1 MKPEEKA
8 RVTIDEQLT
17 ASGWL
22 VTRDKSAWQSGA
34 AVAIAEWVFP
44 SGIQADYLLFFKG
57 KAIAIVEAK
66 PQKMLIGGV
75 YHQADGYANALD
87 AHFPAWMTPIPFIY
101 VANGAIVLFAD
112 RRDKYSRQRI
122 VFSFHQPET
131 LEKWVREG
139 ESTLQNRLLT
149 LSSEPMPAGLNLRLC
164 QIEAIGKL
172 EESFAQQKRRAYVH
186 LATGAGKTFTA
197 CTFCYRLIRHARAK
211 RILFL
216 VDRGNLGQ
224 QAHDSFSQW
233 PIPEYDRKFTDEYS
247 VVRLSSGAIEGNPR
261 VVISTIQRIYSIL
274 THSPMSAAD
283 DEVSVEDTDEVK
295 QVVYNSA
302 LPPEFFDF
310 IVVDECH
317 RSIYKNW
324 KQVLEYFDSTIIGL
338 TATPTDVTAEF
349 FEKNKVAEYT
359 YEQSVKDGVNVG
371 YCVYRIK
378 THKSE
383 HGGVLTAAGDFPAF
397 RKDLLTQKIEDP
409 ELKQDITY
417 DAGELNRFVES
428 EPQVRTILQAY
439 KDAIYRDLY
448 PERKRDDAEFNINY
462 IPKTLIFAQ
471 SDAHAELITRVAQEV
486 FGRGD
491 AFCKKVTYSVTGTD
505 TKSLVNS
512 FRTDAKF
519 RIAVTVDM
527 IATGTDVRPLE
538 VVLFMRD
545 VKSATYYQQMYGR
558 GCRTIADNMLQ
569 NVTPNASSKDF
580 FYLVD
585 AVGVTEHAM
594 VTSAPQLP
602 KPPTKPLD
610 ELMEL
615 AYKGELEDDEW
626 KTLGYRLN
634 RIVLKSNR
642 LGYADELD
650 AIIFHESAQSAEGDL
665 HAAEGDGF
673 GLYTLA
679 MRLREGANERCA
691 HCFSPLHR
699 EQIITL
705 YRKQAMWLDPTPDTV
720 EGVGFSQEIARELTA
735 GFMVWVENNQHKIK
749 ALELIFAVGEKQ
761 VPLLQADLRALVEE
775 MKREDARFTVNN
787 LWRNYYILEPT
798 RCQSLEKTRT
808 ALGDII
814 QLVKYALG
822 RSDKLERFSGV
833 ARQRFELW
841 LGRKKK
847 AGVEFSPHQKELLR
861 KVGETVADYLTYSP
875 AEFRVHDATLMPQC
889 LVAGITPYISE
900 IYNVLVA

>member
-17 ASGWL
+17 AAGWL
-22 VTRDKSAWQSGA
+22 VTRDKLAWQSGA
-34 AVAIAEWVFP
+34 AVAIEEWVFP
-44 SGIQADYLLFFKG
+44 NGLQADYLLFFKG
-57 KAIAIVEAK
+57 KAIAVVEAK
-66 PQKMLIGGV
+66 PQKTLIGGV
-75 YHQADGYANALD
+75 YHQADGYANSLD
-87 AHFPAWMTPIPFIY
+87 AHMPCWMSPIPFIY
-101 VANGAIVLFAD
+101 VANGAVVLFAD

-122 VFSFHQPET
+122 VFSFHQPIT
-131 LEKWVREG
+131 LEKWVKEG
-139 ESTLQNRLLT
+139 ESTLQNRLLS
-149 LSSEPMPAGLNLRLC
+149 LPSVPLPSGLNLRLC
-164 QIEAIGKL
+164 QTEAIGKL

-224 QAHDSFSQW
+224 QAYDSFSQW
-233 PIPEYDRKFTDEYS
+233 HIPEFDRKFTDEYS

-274 THSPMSAAD
+274 THSPMCDAD
-283 DEVSVEDTDEVK
+283 DEQSVQDSDEMK
-295 QVVYNSA
+295 QVVYNAS
-302 LPPEFFDF
+302 LPPEYFDF

-338 TATPTDVTAEF
+338 TATPTDTTAEF
-349 FEKNKVAEYT
+349 FEKNKVAEYS

-383 HGGVLTAAGDFPAF
+383 HGGILTAEGDFPAF
-397 RKDLLTQKIEDP
+397 RKDLLTQKIEDAD
-409 ELKQDITY
+409 LKQDIGY
-417 DAGELNRFVES
+417 EARELNRFVES
-428 EPQVRTILQAY
+428 EPQVRTVLQAY

-448 PERKRDDAEFNINY
+448 PERKSNDAEYDVNY

-471 SDAHAELITRVAQEV
+471 SDAHAELITRIAQEV

-569 NVTPNASSKDF
+569 NVTPNARSKDF

-602 KPPTKPLD
+602 QPPTKPLD

-615 AYKGELEDDEW
+615 AYKGELEEDEW

-642 LGYADELD
+642 LGYSDELD
-650 AIIFHESAQSAEGDL
+650 AIVFQESIQSIGADL
-665 HAAEGDGF
+665 HAAEGEEF
-673 GLYTLA
+673 GLVTLA
-679 MRLREGANERCA
+679 TRLREGAQEA
-691 HCFSPLHR
+691 SSHCFSPLHR
-699 EQIITL
+699 EQILAL
-705 YRKQAMWLDPTPDTV
+705 YRKQAMWLDPTPDIL
-720 EGVGFSQEIARELTA
+720 EGVGFSQEIAHHVTDSFRTWLEAHQAKL
-735 GFMVWVENNQHKIK
+735 K
-749 ALELIFAVGEKQ
+749 ALELIFSVGEKQ
-761 VPLLQADLRALVEE
+761 VPLLQADLRELVDE
-775 MKREDARFTVNN
+775 MKKEDARFTPDN
-787 LWRNYYILEPT
+787 LWRNFYILSPE
-798 RCQSLEKTRT
+798 RCQTLEKTRT
-808 ALGDII
+808 SVGDVI
-814 QLVKYALG
+814 QLVKYAMG
-822 RSDKLERFSGV
+822 RCDKLERFSGV

-847 AGVEFSPHQKELLR
+847 AGVEFSPRQKELLR
-861 KVGETVADYLTYSP
+861 KIGETVADYLTYRR
-875 AEFRVHDATLMPQC
+875 AEFCVHDASFIPQC
-889 LVAGITPYISE
+889 VKNGVDSYIQEIYLTLVA
-900 IYNVLVA
+900 